1 MPEVKRCVLCKRPK
15 QRAIREQGNHKQPC
29 PDFNCPFRSEIL
41 TKIQEARQSQI
52 KIIKKVST
60 TIRIIKK

>member
-29 PDFNCPFRSEIL
+29 PDFSCPFRSEIL
-41 TKIQEARQSQI
+41 SKIQEPSQI

>member
-15 QRAIREQGNHKQPC
+15 QRAIREQGNHKQTC

-41 TKIQEARQSQI
+41 SKIKEAGQI
-52 KIIKKVST
+52 KIIKKVSS